1 MRTPGPSRSPHV
13 QTSTAG
19 RTKSPPLTLRHL
31 TRQPLA
37 LAIAPTHTLG
47 VHDLRKETL
56 DVTRE
61 QKVRYLFITP
71 KGVKREQKLAA
82 PLTQTPTPIPTP
94 IPSLSLSL
102 TPTLP

>member
-1 MRTPGPSRSPHV
+1 MRTPGPSRSLHV

-47 VHDLRKETL
+47 VHDLRK
-56 DVTRE
+56 DAR
-61 QKVRYLFITP
+61 RYLIITP
-71 KGVKREQKLAA
+71 
-82 PLTQTPTPIPTP
+82 
-94 IPSLSLSL
+94 SL
-102 TPTLP
+102 TRRARPAQGDSGRYAGAEGTLPIYHP